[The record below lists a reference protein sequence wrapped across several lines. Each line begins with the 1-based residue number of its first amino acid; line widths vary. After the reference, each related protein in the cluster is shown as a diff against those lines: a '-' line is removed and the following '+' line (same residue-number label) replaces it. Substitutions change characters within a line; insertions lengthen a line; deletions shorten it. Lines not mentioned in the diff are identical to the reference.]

1 MDYNKELKRI
11 INKQQNDFPQIR
23 KKQQEILINENLYKD
38 LKKVEYVIYKGENNW
53 ERKNKS
59 QKTKKVN

>member
-1 MDYNKELKRI
+1 MGYNKELKRI

-38 LKKVEYVIYKGENNW
+38 LKKVEYVIYKGENICQT
-53 ERKNKS
+53 EMKF
-59 QKTKKVN
+59 